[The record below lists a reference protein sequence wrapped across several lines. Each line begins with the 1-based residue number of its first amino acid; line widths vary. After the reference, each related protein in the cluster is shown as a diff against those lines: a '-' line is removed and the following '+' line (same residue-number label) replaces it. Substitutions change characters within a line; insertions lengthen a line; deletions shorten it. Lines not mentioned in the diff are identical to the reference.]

1 MADYQKMYAVLC
13 GAIDEVIPFWNAFHR
28 RSPAPARSAR
38 RWNRQKHS
46 TLRQTKPRCACFRR
60 RMLWETVHRHKNPP
74 GAFTASGGVYFQRF
88 DQTRREPAGI
98 LSSSIT
104 RFSLSPR
111 SAESSIPQDSCPIIL
126 RGGRFVTATSVLP
139 SSSSGL

>member
-1 MADYQKMYAVLC
+1 MADNQKMYAVLC

-28 RSPAPARSAR
+28 RPAVPASAGGCSE
-38 RWNRQKHS
+38 NRYTGIK
-46 TLRQTKPRCACFRR
+46 TRPVLLR
-60 RMLWETVHRHKNPP
+60 HRA
-74 GAFTASGGVYFQRF
+74 GCIFQRF

>member
-1 MADYQKMYAVLC
+1 MADYQKMYAVLY

-28 RSPAPARSAR
+28 RTPAPARSAR

-46 TLRQTKPRCACFRR
+46 TLRQTKPRCACFRGGCSGNR
-60 RMLWETVHRHKNPP
+60 YTGIKTRPVLLRHRA
-74 GAFTASGGVYFQRF
+74 GCIFQRF